1 MQNKEYNAL
10 NEGGKR
16 RSKGTRRRKE
26 KECSKGARR
35 RTEQKC
41 SKKVQK
47 EEGTGGK
54 RREKGR

>member
-1 MQNKEYNAL
+1 VRIGKMRGE
-10 NEGGKR
+10 GKR